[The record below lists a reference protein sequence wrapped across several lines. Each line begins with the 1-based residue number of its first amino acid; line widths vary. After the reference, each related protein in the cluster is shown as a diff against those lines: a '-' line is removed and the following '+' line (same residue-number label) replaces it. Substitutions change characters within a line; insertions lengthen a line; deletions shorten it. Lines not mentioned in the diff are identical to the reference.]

1 MSRSP
6 NFPQGG
12 AEIFYTIGSIV
23 IVLTPHKTAC
33 YLKMHIPASGWFLC
47 ASDRDLWWKFGL
59 IHWQAGSKRIPVNPP
74 VICGDGIQHE

>member
-1 MSRSP
+1 
-6 NFPQGG
+6 
-12 AEIFYTIGSIV
+12 
-23 IVLTPHKTAC
+23 VLPKDAYPGT
-33 YLKMHIPASGWFLC
+33 GWFLC